1 MRSIHYLA
9 LLLILSLTISHVCSA
24 PGKKAGSEEEG
35 GEGGEGG
42 GEGEEEGGEEK
53 EEGEGGEGDPEHERK
68 QIAGELIRI
77 ERKLDFD
84 IEMNDHY
91 DIRYALV
98 DLETRIRPRVAR
110 LSRDI
115 DATLNNPDQQAGEEK
130 FQRGLLE
137 DITRILFKA
146 GCVKSNMGSRKT
158 YSNN

>member
-1 MRSIHYLA
+1 VNEKEV
-9 LLLILSLTISHVCSA
+9 TISTRSNDQSRLRISRPFSLWVGYT
-24 PGKKAGSEEEG
+24 GK
-35 GEGGEGG
+35 
-42 GEGEEEGGEEK
+42 
-53 EEGEGGEGDPEHERK
+53 RK

-115 DATLNNPDQQAGEEK
+115 DSTINNPDQRAGEEK

-146 GCVKSNMGSRKT
+146 GYVKYLGSRKT
-158 YSNN
+158 ENNT